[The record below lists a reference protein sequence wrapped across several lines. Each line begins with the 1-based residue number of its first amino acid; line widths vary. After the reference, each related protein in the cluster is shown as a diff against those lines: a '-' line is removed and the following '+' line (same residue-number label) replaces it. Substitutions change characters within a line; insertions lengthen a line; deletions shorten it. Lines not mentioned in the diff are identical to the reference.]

1 MKKSLAAL
9 LTGALVVGTASV
21 TFAAANPFSDVPAGH
36 WAYDAVAQLARDGV
50 INGYG
55 DGTFR
60 GDRNI
65 TRYEMAQMIAKAM
78 AKSPKGVDKALLDKL
93 IAEFRDELDNL
104 GVRVAK
110 LEKHA
115 DMVKWNGELRYRY
128 WSNRSNHQGWSRDKK
143 NVDRL
148 LFRLEPTAEVNEHWN
163 VKARLDAETN
173 MKTDDGT
180 FGDDTGKDQVKLKQA
195 FAEGNYK
202 NFNIKLGK
210 IPFYSVADDGLV
222 MDSEL
227 SGARVEF
234 GKDVKLALA
243 GGRWNVDDHGEI
255 FKPIGEATGDKTSNY
270 WGAEIL
276 YNKNKFDGGVGYH
289 HFMSDAFRYNKEEKD
304 MNNDSAGIWTVG
316 ARYQFT
322 KNVGL
327 HGAYA
332 RNQKADFERDAYNIQ
347 LNYKGIKKENKGT
360 WGAHVAYRKLGRS
373 VALAPQFDTAEYMTG
388 VKGWELGFDYIPFK
402 NVQTS
407 VTYFHGKDVT
417 RVLDNDD
424 KAKVLFGR
432 VSFFF

>member
-128 WSNRSNHQGWSRDKK
+128 WSNRSENQGWARNKK
-143 NVDRL
+143 NIDQLQLRL
-148 LFRLEPTAEVNEHWN
+148 MPTAEINDNWN
-163 VKARLDAETN
+163 VKARLDATTN
-173 MKTDDGT
+173 MKTDDG
-180 FGDDTGKDQVKLKQA
+180 DNKSDNVKLKYA
-195 FAEGNYK
+195 FAEGNYNK
-202 NFNIKLGK
+202 FNIKLGK
-210 IPFYSVADDGLV
+210 MPLYTLADDGLV
-222 MDSEL
+222 LDGFF
-227 SGARVEF
+227 SGVSASY
-234 GKDVKLALA
+234 GKDVKLVAQ
-243 GGRWNVDDHGEI
+243 GGRWKLSDVSNGFASETDYDQT
-255 FKPIGEATGDKTSNY
+255 ANY
-270 WGAEIL
+270 WGLELL
-276 YNKNKFDGGVGYH
+276 YNKNKFKGGVGYH
-289 HFMSDAFRYNKEEKD
+289 HFMSDAFRYSKELKD
-304 MNNDSAGIWTVG
+304 WSNDSAGIWTVG
-316 ARYQFT
+316 ANYKFD
-322 KNVGL
+322 KNIGL
-327 HGAYA
+327 AASYA
-332 RNQKADFERDAYNIQ
+332 RNQKADWERDAYNIQ
-347 LNYKGIKKENKGT
+347 VNYKGIQRANKGT
-360 WGAHVAYRKLGRS
+360 WGAHLAYRKLGTS
-373 VALAPQFDTAEYMTG
+373 AALAPTYDTAAHLVG
-388 VKGWELGFDYIPFK
+388 VKGWDLGVDYIPFK

-407 VTYFHGKDVT
+407 IAYFHGKDIT
-417 RVLDNDD
+417 RWDNDNDD

>member
-9 LTGALVVGTASV
+9 LTGALVVGAAST

-55 DGTFR
+55 DASFR

-128 WSNRSNHQGWSRDKK
+128 WSNRDNSMYFNQDGKK
-143 NVDRL
+143 NVDQLQLRL
-148 LFRLEPTAEVNEHWN
+148 LPTAEINNNWN
-163 VKARLDAETN
+163 VKARLTASTN
-173 MKTDDGT
+173 MKTDESGN
-180 FGDDTGKDQVKLKQA
+180 VKLTYA

-202 NFNIKLGK
+202 NFQVKLGK
-210 IPFYSVADDGLV
+210 QPLYTLADNGLVLDGFFSGASVA
-222 MDSEL
+222 
-227 SGARVEF
+227 F
-234 GKDVKLALA
+234 GKDLKLVAQ
-243 GGRWNVDDHGEI
+243 GGRWKITDTEAG
-255 FKPIGEATGDKTSNY
+255 IGKMIADEGLGDETANY
-270 WGAEIL
+270 WGVEVL
-276 YNKNKFDGGVGYH
+276 YNKNKWNAGVGYH
-289 HFMSDAFRYNKEEKD
+289 HFMSDAFRLNKISKD
-304 MNNDSAGIWTVG
+304 RNNDSAGIWALG
-316 ARYQFT
+316 AKYQFD
-322 KNVGL
+322 KNIGL
-327 HGAYA
+327 GAAYA
-332 RNQKADFERDAYNIQ
+332 RNQKADEERDAYNIQ
-347 LNYKGIKKENKGT
+347 LNYKGIQRANKGT
-360 WGAHVAYRKLGRS
+360 WGAHLAYRKLGYGA
-373 VALAPQFDTAEYMTG
+373 ALAPTYDTAAYVSG
-388 VKGWELGFDYIPFK
+388 VRGWDIGVDYIPFK

-407 VTYFHGKDVT
+407 IAYFHGKNNT
-417 RVLDNDD
+417 RWDERED
-424 KAKVLFGR
+424 KTKVLFGR